1 MKPSCARAS
10 KKLRS
15 SQEIGNNLKKIGVVE
30 QSEACQFLTG
40 LEILHVVFESGVKWS
55 SGIYLTT
62 KFVIVRHTPSK
73 IPYSCTIYYPFG
85 EIYIL
90 NN

>member
-40 LEILHVVFESGVKWS
+40 LEILHVVFESGVALFS
-55 SGIYLTT
+55 
-62 KFVIVRHTPSK
+62 
-73 IPYSCTIYYPFG
+73 
-85 EIYIL
+85 
-90 NN
+90 